1 MMTICSLPR
10 LTNSATAAFGPGQR
24 LSQKPKRFF
33 ASFIRAKVIHALEVD
48 GIYFSDRYK
57 FLEVDASVRFR
68 FQRVKLLLRELDIF
82 SFGVFKAPDQTVA
95 LDCLIADGAPE
106 LISHPAAALVRE
118 QVKTN
123 RLILDGPV

>member
-48 GIYFSDRYK
+48 GIYFSGGDK
-57 FLEVDASVRFR
+57 FLEVDASVCFR
-68 FQRVKLLLRELDIF
+68 FQRLKLFLRELDIF

-95 LDCLIADGAPE
+95 LDCLITDRAPK
-106 LISHPAAALVRE
+106 LISHPATALVME
-118 QVKTN
+118 QVKAN
-123 RLILDGPV
+123 SLILDGRV

>member
-1 MMTICSLPR
+1 MLTVKFWSRKRASSTIEPWRPATHNDLL
-10 LTNSATAAFGPGQR
+10 LTSTHQLGDRCTFGPGQC

-68 FQRVKLLLRELDIF
+68 FQRVKLLLRE
-82 SFGVFKAPDQTVA
+82 
-95 LDCLIADGAPE
+95 
-106 LISHPAAALVRE
+106 
-118 QVKTN
+118 
-123 RLILDGPV
+123 